1 VVLPSFKANP
11 PIDRFFDRWI
21 MRLIS
26 FSLVPLLTAGLLC
39 FANPQPADA
48 ASGGRI
54 GGGSF
59 RSSSPSFR
67 SGGYGGGGYGG
78 GSYRGGYGGG
88 FGGGIGFPFIVPFL
102 GFGGGGIFG
111 FLILMAI
118 VGVLVNGLRGA
129 IGGGSANPGLPAE
142 REYVDG
148 PVAIAQLQLGL
159 LASAR
164 SLQQDLRRY
173 ARTAD
178 TSNSSGLQ
186 QVLQDASLALLR
198 HPDQWVYANVEL
210 GQVPFNT
217 AEATF
222 NRLSMQERS
231 KLTSE
236 VTTNVDGRRRDEDLS
251 AISKAGDADESND
264 YIAVTILVASR
275 RPMMVKSVETAEQ
288 LRNALGVLGAVPAS
302 DLLALEVIWQP
313 DAEGDVLSADELITA
328 YPQLKHL

>member
-1 VVLPSFKANP
+1 VVLPSFFSTHS
-11 PIDRFFDRWI
+11 RSRWL
-21 MRLIS
+21 MRLFS
-26 FSLVPLLTAGLLC
+26 FSLLPLITAGLLC
-39 FANPQPADA
+39 FGNPQPAEA

-59 RSSSPSFR
+59 RSASPSFR
-67 SGGYGGGGYGG
+67 GGGSYGGGGYGG
-78 GSYRGGYGGG
+78 GGYRGGYGGG
-88 FGGGIGFPFIVPFL
+88 YGGGGGIGFPFIIPFL
-102 GFGGGGIFG
+102 GFGGGGLFG

-118 VGVLVNGLRGA
+118 VGVVVNGLRGA
-129 IGGGSANPGLPAE
+129 IGGSANPGLPAQ
-142 REYVDG
+142 REMVDG
-148 PVAIAQLQLGL
+148 PVAVAQLQLGL

-164 SLQQDLRRY
+164 SLQEDLRRY

-178 TSNSSGLQ
+178 TGNSAGLQ
-186 QVLQDASLALLR
+186 QVLQDATLALLR

-231 KLTSE
+231 KLSSE
-236 VTTNVDGRRRDEDLS
+236 VTSNFAGRRRDDNQ
-251 AISKAGDADESND
+251 AGIAKAGDADASND
-264 YIAVTILVASR
+264 YIAITILVASR
-275 RPMMVKSVETAEQ
+275 SRMQIKSVDSAEQ
-288 LRNALGVLGAVPAS
+288 LRDALGVLGAVPAS

-313 DAEGDVLSADELITA
+313 DAEGDVLSAEELITA

>member
-1 VVLPSFKANP
+1 M
-11 PIDRFFDRWI
+11 RFF
-21 MRLIS
+21 
-26 FSLVPLLTAGLLC
+26 SLSLMPVIAAGLL
-39 FANPQPADA
+39 FLGNPQPADA

-67 SGGYGGGGYGG
+67 SGGGYGGGGG
-78 GSYRGGYGGG
+78 YRGGYGGG
-88 FGGGIGFPFIVPFL
+88 YGGGFGGGGIGFPFIVPFL
-102 GFGGGGIFG
+102 GFGGGGLFG

-118 VGVLVNGLRGA
+118 VGVVVNGLRGA
-129 IGGGSANPGLPAE
+129 IGGGVNPGLPAE
-142 REYVDG
+142 REIVDG
-148 PVAIAQLQLGL
+148 PVAVAQLQLGL

-178 TSNSSGLQ
+178 TINSAGLQ
-186 QVLQDASLALLR
+186 QVLQDATLALLR

-231 KLTSE
+231 KLSSE
-236 VTTNVDGRRRDEDLS
+236 VTSNFAGRRRYENEAS
-251 AISKAGDADESND
+251 IVKAGDADASND
-264 YIAVTILVASR
+264 YIAITILVASR
-275 RPMMVKSVETAEQ
+275 RRMTIKSVDTAEQ
-288 LRNALGVLGAVPAS
+288 LRDALGVLGAVPAS